1 MDSSG
6 LAAGAAITILIT
18 LTLLAVGKFG
28 QESHSDLEAALRLL
42 YRNESPKKPR
52 KSFFL
57 FLSPVGA
64 EKWPTQSQAQGLP
77 GRIIRRLSACTCVPH
92 REGNSMGHKSC
103 WLEIL
108 LRRRWFPFFRGRKH
122 HRWFSVILTCY

>member
-64 EKWPTQSQAQGLP
+64 ESGLLSL
-77 GRIIRRLSACTCVPH
+77 RLRVAPACPVEKATL
-92 REGNSMGHKSC
+92 
-103 WLEIL
+103 W
-108 LRRRWFPFFRGRKH
+108 
-122 HRWFSVILTCY
+122 VISHVG